1 MRWIFVVQFSILA
14 INVYSLYDEVGYRN
28 SYEYILKMRVVDNI
42 KSLELWL
49 NIVFICLGT
58 FDLSLVL
65 FVSRSMR
72 YFIKY
77 CNSKSINNRSKFISE
92 IYYTEETRNK
102 NRDAVVVYENIIFKV
117 MEENI
122 SKNSMF
128 LKLLV

>member
-1 MRWIFVVQFSILA
+1 
-14 INVYSLYDEVGYRN
+14 
-28 SYEYILKMRVVDNI
+28 MRVVDNI
-42 KSLELWL
+42 KSFELCL
-49 NIVFICLGT
+49 NIVFICLGI